1 MQMGSSNLKNTFS
14 LNLKEPQWMQKTGL
28 DYWDY
33 QSELDKREVPVL
45 SSLSLARARIKKH
58 IKGQVSTPSEANLHG
73 VNILHSS
80 YQAGSTSHIS
90 IRSQAESRQAGFYKR
105 KVEVNPKNAFVDS
118 IYAEKP
124 LPIAI
129 WL

>member
-1 MQMGSSNLKNTFS
+1 MYYSIEKCSRKSINL
-14 LNLKEPQWMQKTGL
+14 QKIWQRIEIAIKKFRTGVPFRKAAEMAGL

-90 IRSQAESRQAGFYKR
+90 IRSQADKQAGWFLQK
-105 KVEVNPKNAFVDS
+105 KG
-118 IYAEKP
+118 
-124 LPIAI
+124 
-129 WL
+129 